1 MVMLKL
7 KPQFT
12 MTLGGEDVPNHSVS
26 CSTLKEAAQ
35 LLRQFVERHN
45 LGASQLSKACG
56 TVKDQTGGIV
66 AYVSYNGRLWGPDG
80 RLLQ

>member
-1 MVMLKL
+1 MR
-7 KPQFT
+7 PAAT
-12 MTLGGEDVPNHSVS
+12 ERTLS

-35 LLRQFVERHN
+35 LLRQFVERHT